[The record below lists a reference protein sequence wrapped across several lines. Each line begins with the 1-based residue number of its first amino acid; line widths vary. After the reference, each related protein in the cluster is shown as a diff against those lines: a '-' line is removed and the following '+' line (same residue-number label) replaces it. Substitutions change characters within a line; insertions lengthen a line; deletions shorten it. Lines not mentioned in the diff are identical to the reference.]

1 MTDYPAAFRNVFEAC
16 AKDET
21 CHATY
26 PDPEGTLA
34 GFLERLKTDPQ
45 TIEIEAG
52 GEKLSLSVSD
62 SLVMNT
68 LFTALYINGGM
79 LPEIIHQLD
88 RGDMGVFNLLVRLGF
103 ASTGNTAR
111 VQHLAIVCSDDPLNT
126 LEEAHLDRLP
136 EMYRGLASYDAV
148 GYVDGCGIMKAPQL
162 PDSSDE
168 LVQSDIPTLM
178 LQGGLDPATQV
189 KSGNLVQPGLKNS
202 YNVIVPA
209 GSHIVM
215 HSACIQ
221 SIMAAFIRDPLSAPD
236 TGCVDPKIPF
246 EIPTMLMQAAGVAAT
261 PAPEPASTAAK
272 FSPAWQS
279 VSCDAFNL
287 KKDIAESSD
296 CGYVT
301 VPVRHE
307 NPDGPTIQLGVVRIR
322 STGEGPA
329 SDPLVMEQGGPGG
342 STIGF
347 FPNQIRKLVE
357 ILNQRDIVLV
367 EQRGTQYS
375 IPWLDCSSAR
385 NAHNI
390 AVAKGE
396 AEDDGSYLNG
406 CKADWDEQGIDLSA
420 FNDTENAADIYAA
433 VAALGYD
440 QFNYYGLSY
449 GTELGQHVMKAAAD
463 HPDVLRSV
471 ILDSVVPI
479 DIQDQPLKDMIVSQS
494 LRTMFENCA
503 QDAACSQDFPDLEQ
517 KTLALLEQM
526 NATPVVV
533 TATLPSG
540 EKLPMPVTG
549 SDLFVLLFENL
560 YSRQTIRQL
569 PGILDTM
576 IQKGDFSWVAKQK
589 TAGLALTPGGMAE
602 GMHLSMWCPRLGKAP
617 FLGTDLFAPAYP
629 QANIVKLAV
638 PDYARRCQIMDVA
651 SAEAADFAYPDADIP
666 TLILSGAMDPATPP
680 QYAAHV
686 AGELKTAY
694 AYTLPDAAH
703 NVMLDSPTNCA
714 LNMAVAF
721 LADPSQTPDSSC
733 VKDLKPVFARRV
745 TPLDEMTFEPR
756 TVITGVTASVPTSF
770 TDPQG
775 TGLYSDPADPINAP
789 TGLVKFAV
797 VAADTADAALASLK
811 DSTVIAE
818 DQAIGNYRWKIVES
832 STLMKGI
839 IARGAATAL
848 PDGEHYLTIMLGGPE
863 NSADAIFATLLEP
876 ILSSVKAQ

>member
-1 MTDYPAAFRNVFEAC
+1 M
-16 AKDET
+16 
-21 CHATY
+21 
-26 PDPEGTLA
+26 
-34 GFLERLKTDPQ
+34 
-45 TIEIEAG
+45 
-52 GEKLSLSVSD
+52 
-62 SLVMNT
+62 
-68 LFTALYINGGM
+68 
-79 LPEIIHQLD
+79 
-88 RGDMGVFNLLVRLGF
+88 
-103 ASTGNTAR
+103 
-111 VQHLAIVCSDDPLNT
+111 
-126 LEEAHLDRLP
+126 
-136 EMYRGLASYDAV
+136 
-148 GYVDGCGIMKAPQL
+148 
-162 PDSSDE
+162 
-168 LVQSDIPTLM
+168 
-178 LQGGLDPATQV
+178 
-189 KSGNLVQPGLKNS
+189 
-202 YNVIVPA
+202 
-209 GSHIVM
+209 
-215 HSACIQ
+215 
-221 SIMAAFIRDPLSAPD
+221 
-236 TGCVDPKIPF
+236 
-246 EIPTMLMQAAGVAAT
+246 
-261 PAPEPASTAAK
+261 
-272 FSPAWQS
+272 
-279 VSCDAFNL
+279 
-287 KKDIAESSD
+287 
-296 CGYVT
+296 T
-301 VPVRHE
+301 VPVRHGE
-307 NPDGPTIQLGVVRIR
+307 PDGPTIQLGVVRIR
-322 STGEGPA
+322 STGEEPA

-347 FPNQIRKLVE
+347 FPNQIRKLLEV
-357 ILNQRDIVLV
+357 LNQRDIVLV

-375 IPWLDCSSAR
+375 IPWLDCSAER

-396 AEDDGSYLNG
+396 AEDDGSYLNA
-406 CKADWDEQGIDLSA
+406 CKANWDEQGIDLSA

-440 QFNYYGLSY
+440 QFNYYGVSY

-479 DIQDQPLKDMIVSQS
+479 DIQDQPLKDMIASQA

-503 QDAACSQDFPDLEQ
+503 QDATCSQDFPDLEQ
-517 KTLALLEQM
+517 KTLALLDQM
-526 NATPVVV
+526 NVTPVVV

-549 SDLFVLLFENL
+549 SDLFQLMWSNL

-589 TAGLALTPGGMAE
+589 TEGLALTPGGMAE
-602 GMHLSMWCPRLGKAP
+602 GMHLSMWCPRLGNSP
-617 FLGTDLFAPAYP
+617 FLGADLFAPAYP
-629 QANIVKLAV
+629 QANIVELAL
-638 PDYARRCQIMDVA
+638 PDYERRCQIMDVA
-651 SAEAADFAYPDADIP
+651 SAEAADFVYPDADIP

-686 AGELKTAY
+686 AENLKNAY

-770 TDPQG
+770 ADPQG
-775 TGLYSDPADPINAP
+775 TGLYSDPADPINIP

-797 VAADTADAALASLK
+797 VAADTVDAALASLK

-832 STLMKGI
+832 STMMKGV

-848 PDGEHYLTIMLGGPE
+848 PDGKHYLTIMLAGPE

-876 ILSSVKAQ
+876 ILSSVKAE

>member
-1 MTDYPAAFRNVFEAC
+1 M
-16 AKDET
+16 
-21 CHATY
+21 
-26 PDPEGTLA
+26 
-34 GFLERLKTDPQ
+34 
-45 TIEIEAG
+45 
-52 GEKLSLSVSD
+52 
-62 SLVMNT
+62 
-68 LFTALYINGGM
+68 
-79 LPEIIHQLD
+79 
-88 RGDMGVFNLLVRLGF
+88 
-103 ASTGNTAR
+103 
-111 VQHLAIVCSDDPLNT
+111 
-126 LEEAHLDRLP
+126 
-136 EMYRGLASYDAV
+136 
-148 GYVDGCGIMKAPQL
+148 
-162 PDSSDE
+162 
-168 LVQSDIPTLM
+168 
-178 LQGGLDPATQV
+178 
-189 KSGNLVQPGLKNS
+189 
-202 YNVIVPA
+202 
-209 GSHIVM
+209 
-215 HSACIQ
+215 
-221 SIMAAFIRDPLSAPD
+221 
-236 TGCVDPKIPF
+236 
-246 EIPTMLMQAAGVAAT
+246 
-261 PAPEPASTAAK
+261 
-272 FSPAWQS
+272 
-279 VSCDAFNL
+279 
-287 KKDIAESSD
+287 
-296 CGYVT
+296 T
-301 VPVRHE
+301 VPVRHDE
-307 NPDGPTIQLGVVRIR
+307 PDGPTIQLGVVRIR
-322 STGEGPA
+322 STGEEPA

-347 FPNQIRKLVE
+347 FPNQTRKLVE

-375 IPWLDCSSAR
+375 IPWLDCSAAR

-526 NATPVVV
+526 NVTPVVV

-549 SDLFVLLFENL
+549 SDLFVLMCENL

-589 TAGLALTPGGMAE
+589 TDGLALTPGGMAE
-602 GMHLSMWCPRLGKAP
+602 GMHLSMWCPRLGNAP

-629 QANIVKLAV
+629 QANIVELAL
-638 PDYARRCQIMDVA
+638 PDYERRCQIMDVA

-694 AYTLPDAAH
+694 VYTLPDAAH

-770 TDPQG
+770 ADPQG
-775 TGLYSDPADPINAP
+775 TGLYSDPADPINTP

-848 PDGEHYLTIMLGGPE
+848 PDGKHYLTIMLGGPE
-863 NSADAIFATLLEP
+863 NSADAIFATLSEP
-876 ILSSVKAQ
+876 ILSSVKAK

>member
-1 MTDYPAAFRNVFEAC
+1 MVILLGGVRHDMVPYLVAAGAPIKTLEDLAAYNLKEPKTRIPYGQGTVDAALSVAELKDAKVYEEATQQAKEMAIGALDSAFADSKADVLVSVNNYHSAFYATANYPAISVPLGLRKNGMPAGVTLIGKPGSEAKLLSYAYALEQATKFRV
-16 AKDET
+16 D
-21 CHATY
+21 
-26 PDPEGTLA
+26 PD
-34 GFLERLKTDPQ
+34 
-45 TIEIEAG
+45 
-52 GEKLSLSVSD
+52 LSKV
-62 SLVMNT
+62 V
-68 LFTALYINGGM
+68 A
-79 LPEIIHQLD
+79 
-88 RGDMGVFNLLVRLGF
+88 
-103 ASTGNTAR
+103 ASTE
-111 VQHLAIVCSDDPLNT
+111 VPS
-126 LEEAHLDRLP
+126 
-136 EMYRGLASYDAV
+136 
-148 GYVDGCGIMKAPQL
+148 
-162 PDSSDE
+162 
-168 LVQSDIPTLM
+168 
-178 LQGGLDPATQV
+178 ATT
-189 KSGNLVQPGLKNS
+189 SN
-202 YNVIVPA
+202 
-209 GSHIVM
+209 
-215 HSACIQ
+215 
-221 SIMAAFIRDPLSAPD
+221 
-236 TGCVDPKIPF
+236 
-246 EIPTMLMQAAGVAAT
+246 
-261 PAPEPASTAAK
+261 
-272 FSPAWQS
+272 FSLAWQS

-375 IPWLDCSSAR
+375 IPWLDCSSAK

-629 QANIVKLAV
+629 QANIVELAV

-756 TVITGVTASVPTSF
+756 TVITGVTASVPISF

-818 DQAIGNYRWKIVES
+818 DQEIGNYRWKIVES
-832 STLMKGI
+832 SILMKGI